1 MSDERTRLSFR
12 EACEKL
18 PRGRGDALAELDEV
32 LGEFGFEGWLR
43 MDSDAVV
50 GLAERTGTN
59 PAQVL
64 AKVRA
69 LLNKHPR

>member
-1 MSDERTRLSFR
+1 MTQLSFR
-12 EACEKL
+12 EACEKM
-18 PRGRGDALAELDEV
+18 PRSRDPKALAELDEA
-32 LGEFGFEGWLR
+32 LEEFGFEGWLR

-50 GLAERTGTN
+50 GLAERTRTN